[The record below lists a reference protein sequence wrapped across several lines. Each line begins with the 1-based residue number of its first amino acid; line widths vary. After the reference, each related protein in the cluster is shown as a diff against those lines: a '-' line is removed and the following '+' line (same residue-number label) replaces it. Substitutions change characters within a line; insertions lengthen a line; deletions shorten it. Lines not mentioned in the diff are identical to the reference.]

1 MKNPPRTLHFDAAQ
15 RTLKLILLTRQ
26 FPYPDIGGKMIST
39 EILSQFSLFKDLPK
53 SLLAEIA
60 ALGNEVTAKQGDF
73 VFREGEKA
81 DKLHFLLNGS
91 IALRVKL
98 TSRPDSVTV
107 SFISSPFQSFG
118 WSGVVPPY
126 HYTSSAECEEDS
138 NLLLIPSAPFM
149 ELLEKDPE
157 SGFKVM
163 QRITVIIADRL
174 RNSRQ
179 ALLKTI

>member
-1 MKNPPRTLHFDAAQ
+1 
-15 RTLKLILLTRQ
+15 
-26 FPYPDIGGKMIST
+26 MIST
-39 EILSQFSLFKDLPK
+39 DTLSRFSLFTGLPE
-53 SLLAEIA
+53 SLLKEI
-60 ALGNEVTAKQGDF
+60 TAISKEASLKKGAF

-81 DKLHFLLNGS
+81 DKLHFLLDGS
-91 IALRVKL
+91 IALRVNL
-98 TSRPDSVTV
+98 TSRPESITV
-107 SFISSPFQSFG
+107 SFVSLPFQSFG

-126 HYTSSAECEEDS
+126 HYPSSAECDEDS
-138 NLLLIPSAPFM
+138 SLLIIPAEPFM
-149 ELLEKDPE
+149 KLLEQNPE

>member
-1 MKNPPRTLHFDAAQ
+1 
-15 RTLKLILLTRQ
+15 
-26 FPYPDIGGKMIST
+26 MIST
-39 EILSQFSLFKDLPK
+39 ETLSQFSLFNGLPE
-53 SLLAEIA
+53 SLLGEIA
-60 ALGNEVTAKQGDF
+60 AMSKEASYKKDEL
-73 VFREGEKA
+73 VFREGESA
-81 DKLHFLLNGS
+81 DKLHFLINGS

-98 TSRPDSVTV
+98 TSRPDKVTV
-107 SFISSPFQSFG
+107 SFVSTPFQSFG

-126 HYTSSAECEEDS
+126 HYTSSAECDEDS
-138 NLLLIPSAPFM
+138 NLLIIPAEPFM
-149 ELLEKDPE
+149 KLLEKHPE